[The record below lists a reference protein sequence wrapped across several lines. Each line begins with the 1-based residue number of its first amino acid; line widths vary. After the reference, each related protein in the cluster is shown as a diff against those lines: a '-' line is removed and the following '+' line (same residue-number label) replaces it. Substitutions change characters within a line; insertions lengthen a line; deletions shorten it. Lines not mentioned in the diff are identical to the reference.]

1 MMKSFSV
8 KMLDDDDR
16 EFVDILRKLGI
27 PRNVATMVTYL
38 DSVSEATSREI
49 EMGSDLR
56 QPEVSL
62 AMRTL
67 RENNWVREE
76 ELRKEGKGRPMKVY
90 RLNVSL
96 ADIISHFEEEKVEES
111 ARTMRNIEKLKE
123 LSKVL
128 SSD

>member
-1 MMKSFSV
+1 MKSFSV

-16 EFVDILRKLGI
+16 EFVEILRKLGT
-27 PRNVATMVTYL
+27 PRNVATMITYL

-49 EMGSDLR
+49 EIGSDLR

-67 RENNWVREE
+67 RENNWVKEE
-76 ELRKEGKGRPMKVY
+76 EIRKEGKGRPMKVY

-96 ADIISHFEEEKVEES
+96 ADIIHHFEEEKVEES
-111 ARTMRNIEKLKE
+111 ARTMKNIEKLKE
-123 LSKVL
+123 LSRVL